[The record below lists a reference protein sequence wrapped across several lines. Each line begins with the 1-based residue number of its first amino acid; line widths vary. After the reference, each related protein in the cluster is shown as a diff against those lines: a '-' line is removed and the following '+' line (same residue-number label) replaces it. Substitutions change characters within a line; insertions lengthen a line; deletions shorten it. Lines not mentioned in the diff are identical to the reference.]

1 MSRPASPLVPFI
13 QLLPAA
19 ALIRLLPPAA
29 LVLLLSA
36 PALLLPVPQL
46 AAQQLRYDREYPAVG
61 YSTKTPID
69 RVAELQRAIA
79 RADAEL
85 TFDAKGG
92 YLASLLESLHIPVES
107 QMLVFSKTSFQV
119 RFVSPETPRALYFS
133 DDVYV
138 AWLLGS
144 EFLEIAAMDPN
155 LGPVFY
161 TLGQMRGDAPDFKRA
176 TGLCLQCHDTYGLAG
191 GGVPR
196 FLIGSGPTNEI
207 GRSASH
213 GTWRLTTD
221 QTPLAERWGGWY
233 VTGTHGAQTHMG
245 NVVLSVPADAASGRA
260 PSNGNL
266 TDLTGLLDAGLYLT
280 GHSDIVALMVAE
292 HQIHVQNVMTRASW
306 DARSADVTDPTS
318 SDIVTLAEPLAETLA
333 EPLVR
338 AMLFVDEATL
348 NGPIQG
354 TSGFRSHFES
364 LGPRDEQGRSLR
376 EMDLTRRLFRY
387 PLSYLIH
394 SDAFGVLPG
403 ALKEQVFRRIWE
415 VASGQDTSDVFDHL
429 SAADR
434 GAILEILSATHA
446 DFARW
451 LAANPSA

>member
-19 ALIRLLPPAA
+19 ALNRLLPPGA

-46 AAQQLRYDREYPAVG
+46 AAQQLRYDREYLAVG
-61 YSTKTPID
+61 YSTRPPTD

-138 AWLLGS
+138 AWLQGS

-161 TLGQMRGDAPDFKRA
+161 TLGQMRGDTPDFKRA

-221 QTPLAERWGGWY
+221 QTPLDERWGGWY
-233 VTGTHGAQTHMG
+233 VTGTHGGQTHMG
-245 NVVLSVPADAASGRA
+245 NVVLSVPADAALDQV
-260 PSNGNL
+260 PSSGNL
-266 TDLTGLLDAGLYLT
+266 TDLTGLLDTEPYLT

-292 HQIHVQNVMTRASW
+292 HQINVHNIMTRASW
-306 DARSADVTDPTS
+306 DARSAEVTDPAS
-318 SDIVTLAEPLAETLA
+318 PDIEPLA
-333 EPLVR
+333 EPLVQ

-348 NGPIQG
+348 SGPIQG

-376 EMDLTRRLFRY
+376 EMDLTLRLFRY
-387 PLSYLIH
+387 RLSYLIH
-394 SDAFGVLPG
+394 SDAFGALPG

-415 VASGQDTSDVFDHL
+415 VASGQHTSDVFDHL

-451 LAANPSA
+451 LAANP

>member
-1 MSRPASPLVPFI
+1 MSRPASLLVPFI
-13 QLLPAA
+13 QLLPA
-19 ALIRLLPPAA
+19 AA

-36 PALLLPVPQL
+36 PALLLPVPLL

-61 YSTKTPID
+61 YSSHPPTD

-107 QMLVFSKTSFQV
+107 QRLVFSKTSFQV
-119 RFVSPETPRALYFS
+119 RFISPETPRALYFS

-138 AWLLGS
+138 AWLRGS
-144 EFLEIAAMDPN
+144 QFLEIAAMDPN

-161 TLGQMRGDAPDFKRA
+161 TLGQKRGDQPDFKRA
-176 TGLCLQCHDTYGLAG
+176 KGLCLQCHDTYGLAG

-207 GRSASH
+207 GRPATH

-221 QTPLAERWGGWY
+221 QTPLDERWGGWY
-233 VTGTHGAQTHMG
+233 VTGTHGDQTHMG
-245 NVVLSVPADAASGRA
+245 NIVLGVPADAAPGRA

-266 TDLTGLLDAGLYLT
+266 TDLSGLLDTGPYLT
-280 GHSDIVALMVAE
+280 EHSDIVALMVAE

-306 DARSADVTDPTS
+306 EARSADETAPA
-318 SDIVTLAEPLAETLA
+318 DIETLAEALA

-338 AMLFVDEATL
+338 AVLFVDEATL
-348 NGPIQG
+348 DGPIQG

-394 SDAFGVLPG
+394 SDAFGALPG
-403 ALKEQVFRRIWE
+403 ALKEQVFRRLWE
-415 VASGQDTSDVFDHL
+415 VASGRDTSDVFDHL

-446 DFARW
+446 EFARW
-451 LAANPSA
+451 LAANP